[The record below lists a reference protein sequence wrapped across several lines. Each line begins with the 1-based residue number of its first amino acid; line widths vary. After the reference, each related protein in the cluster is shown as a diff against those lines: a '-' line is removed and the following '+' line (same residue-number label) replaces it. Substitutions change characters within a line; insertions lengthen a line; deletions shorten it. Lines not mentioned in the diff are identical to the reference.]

1 MHILGVIGAIA
12 VGVYTLSWAWTLL
25 KGGNRAGAFWSS
37 ALAVA
42 STATALYYFY
52 QHGFLP

>member
-1 MHILGVIGAIA
+1 MHLIGIAAAIIA
-12 VGVYTLSWAWTLL
+12 GIYTLDWAWVLF
-25 KGGNRAGAFWSS
+25 KDGNKAGAFWSVLL
-37 ALAVA
+37 ALV